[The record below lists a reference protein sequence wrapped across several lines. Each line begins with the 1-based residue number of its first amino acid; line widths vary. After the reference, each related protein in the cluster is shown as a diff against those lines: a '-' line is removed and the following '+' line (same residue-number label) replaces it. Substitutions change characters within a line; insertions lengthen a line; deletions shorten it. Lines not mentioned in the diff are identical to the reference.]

1 MTKNYLKFRSRVVVI
16 VSMMVLAW
24 IGLSMRLFQIQILDG
39 SKYRELGSRQ
49 AQAQIPIPAVRGNI
63 YDRNNKSLTRNIIKY
78 SFATYPNKIGN
89 PKMLANIMSNHFGR
103 SPDYYNQ
110 KLTRDKTFT
119 YLERNMNRD
128 DCQEFLDELP
138 AGLIVERDSHR
149 FYPNGNIGAQLIGYT
164 DPDNRGL
171 TGLEQKFDHYLT
183 GTAGWV
189 VRQLSGK
196 GMALPN
202 NRFPTKTP
210 LDGSN
215 IQLTIDL
222 DYQVVLHEEL
232 RRRIDETSAISAM
245 GILMNPQTGA
255 ILAMATIPDFDA
267 NYPSKFPME
276 THKNRVL
283 TDQFEPGS
291 TFKFVAAVAALK
303 YGLVN
308 LDEEFFCENGQYAFA
323 GEVVND
329 HEDYGLLTFPQII
342 ENSSNVG
349 MIKIAE
355 RIGSNRLYRT
365 CRDFGFGMPTHINFA
380 GESSGTLRRLE
391 NWSGFSIASVTIGQE
406 VAVTT
411 IQLAMAY
418 SAIANGGFLMKPRLV
433 SQIVNN
439 NGKSVY
445 REEPEVLRK
454 ISEPGVMKDLTA
466 MLIRVVDTGTGTSA
480 RIPGWS
486 IAGKTGTAE
495 KFIDGE
501 YSTSKYISN
510 FAGFFPAENPQI
522 VGVIV
527 LNEPRYGMHW
537 GGIGAAPIFRRVIKR
552 IINMDDSIQILKDK
566 YKNTEELLLMVD
578 AYRNEPDKTDMFP
591 KNLSTRAVYTQIAQ
605 NENAVPDV
613 RGMSLLQAKVVLR
626 QFGYQTKFN
635 GSGQVFWQSPKPG
648 TILAAGSICTIGLQ

>member
-1 MTKNYLKFRSRVVVI
+1 MTKNYLKYRSRVVVV
-16 VSMMVLAW
+16 VSAIVLAW
-24 IGLSMRLFQIQILDG
+24 FGLSMRLFQVQILDG
-39 SKYRELGSRQ
+39 SKYREQGFKQ
-49 AQAQIPIPAVRGNI
+49 AQAQISIPAVRGNI
-63 YDRNNKSLTRNIIKY
+63 YDRNNKPLTSNIIKY
-78 SFATYPNKIGN
+78 SFATYPTKIGD
-89 PKMLANIMSNHFGR
+89 PKTLANSMSDYFGR
-103 SPDYYNQ
+103 SPDYYKK
-110 KLTRDKTFT
+110 KLTKNQNFT
-119 YLERNMNRD
+119 YLERNMNRE
-128 DCQEFLDELP
+128 DCKGFLEDLP

-164 DPDNRGL
+164 DPDNHGL
-171 TGLEQKFDHYLT
+171 TGLEQKFDQYLT

-196 GMALPN
+196 GKVLPN
-202 NRFPTKTP
+202 NRFPKKRP

-255 ILAMATIPDFDA
+255 ILAMASIPDFDA
-267 NYPSKFPME
+267 NYPAKFPME

-291 TFKFVAAVAALK
+291 TFKFVAAAAALK
-303 YGLVN
+303 HDLVN
-308 LDEEFFCENGQYAFA
+308 LQEEFFCENGQYTFA
-323 GEVVND
+323 GQVVND

-355 RIGSNRLYRT
+355 RIGPNRLYRT
-365 CRDFGFGMPTHINFA
+365 CRDFGFGMPTHISFA
-380 GESSGTLRRLE
+380 GESAGTLRRLE
-391 NWSGFSIASVTIGQE
+391 SWSGFSLASVTIGQE

-411 IQLAMAY
+411 LQLAMAY

-439 NGKSVY
+439 TGKPVY

-466 MLIRVVDTGTGTSA
+466 MLIRVVETGTGTSA

-495 KFIDGE
+495 KFINGE
-501 YSTSKYISN
+501 YSASKYISN
-510 FAGFFPAENPQI
+510 FAGFFPAENPQV
-522 VGVIV
+522 VGVLV
-527 LNEPRYGMHW
+527 LNEPRYGFHW

-566 YKNTEELLLMVD
+566 YKDKEEPLLMVD
-578 AYRNEPDKTDMFP
+578 AYRNEPEKAGLFP
-591 KNLSTRAVYTQIAQ
+591 KSLSTRAVFTQITQ
-605 NENAVPDV
+605 NENVVPDV

-626 QFGYQTKFN
+626 QFGYQTKFS
-635 GSGQVFWQSPKPG
+635 GSGQVQWQSPKPG
-648 TILAAGSICTIGLQ
+648 TFLAAGSICIIGLQ

>member
-1 MTKNYLKFRSRVVVI
+1 MTKNYLKFRSRVVVV
-16 VSMMVLAW
+16 VSIIFLVW

-39 SKYRELGSRQ
+39 SRYREQGSKQ

-63 YDRNNKSLTRNIIKY
+63 YDRNNKPLTRNIIKY

-89 PKMLANIMSNHFGR
+89 PKTLANSMSNYFGR
-103 SPDYYNQ
+103 SPDYYSQ
-110 KLTRDKTFT
+110 KLTNNTTFT

-128 DCQEFLDELP
+128 DCQKFLEELP
-138 AGLIVERDSHR
+138 AGIIVERDSHR

-164 DPDNRGL
+164 DPDNYGL
-171 TGLEQKFDHYLT
+171 TGLEQEFDQYLT

-196 GMALPN
+196 GTALPN

-232 RRRIDETSAISAM
+232 RRRINETSAISAM
-245 GILMNPQTGA
+245 GILMNPQTGT
-255 ILAMATIPDFDA
+255 ILAMAAIPDFDA
-267 NYPSKFPME
+267 NYPARFPME

-291 TFKFVAAVAALK
+291 TFKFVAAAAALK
-303 YGLVN
+303 YDLVN
-308 LDEEFFCENGQYAFA
+308 LHEEFFCENGQYTFA

-355 RIGSNRLYRT
+355 RIGPNRLYRT
-365 CRDFGFGMPTHINFA
+365 CRDFGFGMPTHISFS
-380 GESSGTLRRLE
+380 GESPGTLRRLE
-391 NWSGFSIASVTIGQE
+391 KWSGFSIASVAIGQE

-411 IQLAMAY
+411 LQLAMAY

-433 SQIVNN
+433 RQIVNN
-439 NGKSVY
+439 TGKLVY
-445 REEPEVLRK
+445 RQEPEVLRK

-466 MLIRVVDTGTGTSA
+466 MLVRVVDTGTGTGA

-495 KFIDGE
+495 KFINGE
-501 YSTSKYISN
+501 YSSSKYISN

-522 VGVIV
+522 VGVLV
-527 LNEPRYGMHW
+527 LNEPRYGLHW
-537 GGIGAAPIFRRVIKR
+537 GGIGAAPIFRRIINR

-566 YKNTEELLLMVD
+566 YKDTEEPLLMVD
-578 AYRNEPDKTDMFP
+578 AYRNDPNKADLIP
-591 KNLSTRAVYTQIAQ
+591 KNLSTRAVYTQITQ

-626 QFGYQTKFN
+626 QFGYETKFS
-635 GSGQVFWQSPKPG
+635 GSGQVNWQSPKPG

>member
-1 MTKNYLKFRSRVVVI
+1 
-16 VSMMVLAW
+16 
-24 IGLSMRLFQIQILDG
+24 MRLFQIQILDG
-39 SKYRELGSRQ
+39 SKYREQGSRQ

-63 YDRNNKSLTRNIIKY
+63 YDRNNKPLTRNIIKY

-110 KLTRDKTFT
+110 KLTKNKNFT

-138 AGLIVERDSHR
+138 AGLIIERDSHR

-171 TGLEQKFDHYLT
+171 TGIEQKFDQYLT

-196 GMALPN
+196 GTALPN

-210 LDGSN
+210 HDGNN

-232 RRRIDETSAISAM
+232 LRRIKETSATSAM

-255 ILAMATIPDFDA
+255 ILAMANIPDFDA

-303 YGLVN
+303 YGLVT
-308 LDEEFFCENGQYAFA
+308 LDEEFFCENGQYTFA
-323 GEVVND
+323 GEVVSD
-329 HEDYGLLTFPQII
+329 HEDYGMLTFPQII

-439 NGKSVY
+439 NGKSIY
-445 REEPEVLRK
+445 REKPEVLRK

-466 MLIRVVDTGTGTSA
+466 MLVRVVDTGTGTSA

-527 LNEPRYGMHW
+527 LNEPRYGLHW
-537 GGIGAAPIFRRVIKR
+537 GGIGAAPIFRRVINR

-566 YKNTEELLLMVD
+566 YKDSKEPLVMVN
-578 AYRNEPDKTDMFP
+578 AYRNGIDKTDIFP
-591 KNLSTRAVYTQIAQ
+591 KNLSTQAVYTQIAQ
-605 NENAVPDV
+605 NEHAVPDV

-626 QFGYQTKFN
+626 QFGYQTKFS
-635 GSGQVFWQSPKPG
+635 GSGQVFWQNPKPG
-648 TILAAGSICTIGLQ
+648 TILASGSICIIGLQ

>member
-1 MTKNYLKFRSRVVVI
+1 MTKNYLKYRSRVVVV
-16 VSMMVLAW
+16 VSAIVLAW
-24 IGLSMRLFQIQILDG
+24 FGLSMRLFQVQILDG
-39 SKYRELGSRQ
+39 SKYREQGFMQ

-63 YDRNNKSLTRNIIKY
+63 YDRNNKPLTRNIIKY
-78 SFATYPNKIGN
+78 SFATYPTKISD
-89 PKMLANIMSNHFGR
+89 PKTLANSMSNYFGR

-110 KLTRDKTFT
+110 KLTKNQNFT
-119 YLERNMNRD
+119 YLERNMNRE
-128 DCQEFLDELP
+128 DCKGFLEDLP

-164 DPDNRGL
+164 DPDNHGL
-171 TGLEQKFDHYLT
+171 TGLEQKFDQYLT

-196 GMALPN
+196 GKMLPN
-202 NRFPTKTP
+202 NRFPKKAP
-210 LDGSN
+210 VDGSN

-255 ILAMATIPDFDA
+255 ILAMVSIPDFDA
-267 NYPSKFPME
+267 NYPAKFPME

-291 TFKFVAAVAALK
+291 TFKFVAAAAALK
-303 YGLVN
+303 HDLVN
-308 LDEEFFCENGQYAFA
+308 LQEEFFCENGQYTFA
-323 GEVVND
+323 GQVVND

-355 RIGSNRLYRT
+355 RIGPNRLYRT
-365 CRDFGFGMPTHINFA
+365 CRDFGFGMPTHISFA
-380 GESSGTLRRLE
+380 GESAGTLRRLE
-391 NWSGFSIASVTIGQE
+391 SWSGFSLASVTIGQE

-411 IQLAMAY
+411 LQLAMAY

-439 NGKSVY
+439 TGKPIY

-454 ISEPGVMKDLTA
+454 ISEPSVMKDLTA
-466 MLIRVVDTGTGTSA
+466 MLIQVVETGTGTSA

-501 YSTSKYISN
+501 YSASKYISN

-522 VGVIV
+522 VGVLV
-527 LNEPRYGMHW
+527 LNEPRYGLHW

-566 YKNTEELLLMVD
+566 YKDKEEPLLMVD
-578 AYRNEPDKTDMFP
+578 AYRNEPEKAGLFP
-591 KNLSTRAVYTQIAQ
+591 KSLSTRAVFTQITQ
-605 NENAVPDV
+605 NENVVPDV

-626 QFGYQTKFN
+626 QFGYQTKFS
-635 GSGQVFWQSPKPG
+635 GSGQVQWQSPKPG
-648 TILAAGSICTIGLQ
+648 TFLAAGSICTIGLQ

>member
-1 MTKNYLKFRSRVVVI
+1 MTKNYLKYRSRVVVV
-16 VSMMVLAW
+16 VSAIVLAW
-24 IGLSMRLFQIQILDG
+24 FGLSMRLFQVQILDG
-39 SKYRELGSRQ
+39 SKYREQGFKQ
-49 AQAQIPIPAVRGNI
+49 AQAQISIPAVRGNI
-63 YDRNNKSLTRNIIKY
+63 YDRNNKPLTSNIIKY
-78 SFATYPNKIGN
+78 SFATYPTKIGD
-89 PKMLANIMSNHFGR
+89 PKTLANSMSDYFGR
-103 SPDYYNQ
+103 SPDYYKK
-110 KLTRDKTFT
+110 KLTKNQNFT
-119 YLERNMNRD
+119 YLERNMNRE
-128 DCQEFLDELP
+128 DCKGFLEDLP

-164 DPDNRGL
+164 DPDNHGL
-171 TGLEQKFDHYLT
+171 TGLEQKFDQYLT

-196 GMALPN
+196 GKMLPN
-202 NRFPTKTP
+202 NRFPKKAP
-210 LDGSN
+210 VDGSN

-255 ILAMATIPDFDA
+255 ILAMVSIPDFDA
-267 NYPSKFPME
+267 NYPAKFPME

-291 TFKFVAAVAALK
+291 TFKFVAAAAALK
-303 YGLVN
+303 HDLVN
-308 LDEEFFCENGQYAFA
+308 LQEEFFCENGQYTFA
-323 GEVVND
+323 GQVVND

-355 RIGSNRLYRT
+355 RIGPNRLYRT
-365 CRDFGFGMPTHINFA
+365 CRDFGFGMPTHISFA
-380 GESSGTLRRLE
+380 GESAGTLRRLE
-391 NWSGFSIASVTIGQE
+391 SWSGFSLASVTIGQE

-411 IQLAMAY
+411 LQLAMAY

-439 NGKSVY
+439 TGKPIY

-466 MLIRVVDTGTGTSA
+466 MLIRVVETGTGTSA

-495 KFIDGE
+495 KFINGE
-501 YSTSKYISN
+501 YSASKYISN
-510 FAGFFPAENPQI
+510 FAGFFPAENPQV
-522 VGVIV
+522 VGVLV
-527 LNEPRYGMHW
+527 LNEPRYGFHW

-566 YKNTEELLLMVD
+566 YKDKEEPLLMVD
-578 AYRNEPDKTDMFP
+578 AYRNEPEKAGLFP
-591 KNLSTRAVYTQIAQ
+591 KSLSTRAVFTQITQ
-605 NENAVPDV
+605 NENVVPDV

-626 QFGYQTKFN
+626 QFGYQTKFS
-635 GSGQVFWQSPKPG
+635 GSGQVQWQSPKPG
-648 TILAAGSICTIGLQ
+648 TFLAAGSICTIGLQ

>member
-1 MTKNYLKFRSRVVVI
+1 MTKNYLKYRSRVVVV
-16 VSMMVLAW
+16 VSAIVLAW
-24 IGLSMRLFQIQILDG
+24 FGLSMRLFQVQILDG
-39 SKYRELGSRQ
+39 SKYREQGFMQ

-63 YDRNNKSLTRNIIKY
+63 YDRNNKPLTRNIIKY
-78 SFATYPNKIGN
+78 SFATYPTKISD
-89 PKMLANIMSNHFGR
+89 PKTLANSMSNYFGR

-110 KLTRDKTFT
+110 KLTKNQNFT
-119 YLERNMNRD
+119 YLERNINRD
-128 DCQEFLDELP
+128 DCQGFLEDLP

-149 FYPNGNIGAQLIGYT
+149 FYPNGNISAQLIGYT
-164 DPDNRGL
+164 DPDNHGL
-171 TGLEQKFDHYLT
+171 TGLEQEFDQYLT

-196 GMALPN
+196 GKVLPN
-202 NRFPTKTP
+202 NRFPKKRP

-255 ILAMATIPDFDA
+255 ILAMVSIPDFDA
-267 NYPSKFPME
+267 NYPAKFPME

-291 TFKFVAAVAALK
+291 TFKFVAAAAALK
-303 YGLVN
+303 HDLVN
-308 LDEEFFCENGQYAFA
+308 LQEEFFCENGQYTFA
-323 GEVVND
+323 GQVVND

-355 RIGSNRLYRT
+355 RIGPNRLSRA
-365 CRDFGFGMPTHINFA
+365 CRDFGFGMPTHISFA
-380 GESSGTLRRLE
+380 GESAGTLRRLE
-391 NWSGFSIASVTIGQE
+391 NWSGFSLASVTIGQE

-411 IQLAMAY
+411 LQLAMAY

-439 NGKSVY
+439 TGKPIY

-454 ISEPGVMKDLTA
+454 ISEPSVMKDLTA
-466 MLIRVVDTGTGTSA
+466 MLIQVVETGTGTSA

-501 YSTSKYISN
+501 YSASKYISN

-522 VGVIV
+522 VGVLV
-527 LNEPRYGMHW
+527 LNEPRYGLHW

-566 YKNTEELLLMVD
+566 YKDKEEPLLMVD
-578 AYRNEPDKTDMFP
+578 AYRNEPEKADLFP
-591 KNLSTRAVYTQIAQ
+591 KSLSTRAVFTQIAQ

-613 RGMSLLQAKVVLR
+613 RGMSLLQAKIVLR
-626 QFGYQTKFN
+626 QFGYQTKFS
-635 GSGQVFWQSPKPG
+635 GSGQVQWQSPKPG
-648 TILAAGSICTIGLQ
+648 TFLAAGSICIIGLQ

>member
-1 MTKNYLKFRSRVVVI
+1 MTKNYLKYRSRVVVV
-16 VSMMVLAW
+16 VSAIVLAW
-24 IGLSMRLFQIQILDG
+24 FGLSMRLFQVQILDG
-39 SKYRELGSRQ
+39 SKYREQGFKQ
-49 AQAQIPIPAVRGNI
+49 AQAQISIPAVRGNI
-63 YDRNNKSLTRNIIKY
+63 YDRNNKPLTSNIIKY
-78 SFATYPNKIGN
+78 SFATYPTKIGD
-89 PKMLANIMSNHFGR
+89 PKTLANSMSDYFGR
-103 SPDYYNQ
+103 SPDYYKK
-110 KLTRDKTFT
+110 KLTKNQNFT
-119 YLERNMNRD
+119 YLERNINRD
-128 DCQEFLDELP
+128 DCQGFLEDLP

-164 DPDNRGL
+164 DPDNHGL
-171 TGLEQKFDHYLT
+171 TGLEQKFDQYLT

-196 GMALPN
+196 GKVLPN
-202 NRFPTKTP
+202 NRFPKKRP

-255 ILAMATIPDFDA
+255 ILAMASIPDFDA
-267 NYPSKFPME
+267 NYPAKFPME

-291 TFKFVAAVAALK
+291 TFKFVAAAAALK
-303 YGLVN
+303 HDLVN
-308 LDEEFFCENGQYAFA
+308 LQEEFFCENGQYTFA
-323 GEVVND
+323 GQVVND

-355 RIGSNRLYRT
+355 RIGPNRLYRT
-365 CRDFGFGMPTHINFA
+365 CRDFGFGMPTHISFA
-380 GESSGTLRRLE
+380 GESAGTLRRLE
-391 NWSGFSIASVTIGQE
+391 SWSGFSLASVTIGQE

-411 IQLAMAY
+411 LQLAMAY

-439 NGKSVY
+439 TGKPIY

-454 ISEPGVMKDLTA
+454 ISEPSVMKDLTA
-466 MLIRVVDTGTGTSA
+466 MLIQVVETGTGTSA

-495 KFIDGE
+495 KFINGE
-501 YSTSKYISN
+501 YSASKYISN
-510 FAGFFPAENPQI
+510 FAGFFPAENPQV
-522 VGVIV
+522 VGVLV
-527 LNEPRYGMHW
+527 LNEPRYGFHW
-537 GGIGAAPIFRRVIKR
+537 GGIGAAPIFRRVNKR

-566 YKNTEELLLMVD
+566 YKDKEEPLLMVD
-578 AYRNEPDKTDMFP
+578 AYRNEPEKAGLFP
-591 KNLSTRAVYTQIAQ
+591 KSLSTRAVFTQIAQ
-605 NENAVPDV
+605 NENVVPDV

-626 QFGYQTKFN
+626 QFGYQTKFS
-635 GSGQVFWQSPKPG
+635 GSGQVQWQSPKPG
-648 TILAAGSICTIGLQ
+648 TFLAAGSICTIGLQ

>member
-1 MTKNYLKFRSRVVVI
+1 MTKNYLKFRSRIVVI
-16 VSMMVLAW
+16 VSIMVLAW

-39 SKYRELGSRQ
+39 SKYREQGSKQ

-63 YDRNNKSLTRNIIKY
+63 YDRNNKPLTRNIIKY
-78 SFATYPNKIGN
+78 SFATYPNKIEN
-89 PKMLANIMSNHFGR
+89 PKRLANSMSDYFGR
-103 SPDYYNQ
+103 SSDYYSQ
-110 KLTRDKTFT
+110 KLAKNTTFT

-128 DCQEFLDELP
+128 DCQEFLKELP
-138 AGLIVERDSHR
+138 TGLIVERDSYR

-164 DPDNRGL
+164 DPDNHGL
-171 TGLEQKFDHYLT
+171 TGLEQKFDQYLT

-196 GMALPN
+196 GTVLPN

-232 RRRIDETSAISAM
+232 RRRIEETSAISAM
-245 GILMNPQTGA
+245 GILVNPQTGA
-255 ILAMATIPDFDA
+255 ILAMDAIPGFDA
-267 NYPSKFPME
+267 NYPAKFPME

-291 TFKFVAAVAALK
+291 TFKFVAAAAALK
-303 YGLVN
+303 YDLVN
-308 LDEEFFCENGQYAFA
+308 LHEEFFCENGQYTFA
-323 GEVVND
+323 GEVVSD

-355 RIGSNRLYRT
+355 RIGPNRLYRT
-365 CRDFGFGMPTHINFA
+365 CRDFGFGMPTHISFS
-380 GESSGTLRRLE
+380 GESPGTLRRLE
-391 NWSGFSIASVTIGQE
+391 SWSGFSIASVAIGQE

-411 IQLAMAY
+411 LQLAMAY

-439 NGKSVY
+439 TGKPFY

-454 ISEPGVMKDLTA
+454 ISEPSVMKDLTA
-466 MLIRVVDTGTGTSA
+466 MLIQVVESGTGTAA

-495 KFIDGE
+495 KFIGGE
-501 YSTSKYISN
+501 YSSSKYISN

-522 VGVIV
+522 VGVFV
-527 LNEPRYGMHW
+527 LNEPRYGLHW
-537 GGIGAAPIFRRVIKR
+537 GGIGAAPIFRRVINR

-566 YKNTEELLLMVD
+566 YKDTEEPLLMVD
-578 AYRNEPDKTDMFP
+578 AFHNETKKADLVP
-591 KNLSTRAVYTQIAQ
+591 KNLSTRAIYTQIAK

-626 QFGYQTKFN
+626 QFGYQTKFS
-635 GSGQVFWQSPKPG
+635 GSGQVNWQSPKPG
-648 TILAAGSICTIGLQ
+648 TILTAGSICTIGLQ

>member
-1 MTKNYLKFRSRVVVI
+1 
-16 VSMMVLAW
+16 
-24 IGLSMRLFQIQILDG
+24 
-39 SKYRELGSRQ
+39 
-49 AQAQIPIPAVRGNI
+49 
-63 YDRNNKSLTRNIIKY
+63 
-78 SFATYPNKIGN
+78 
-89 PKMLANIMSNHFGR
+89 
-103 SPDYYNQ
+103 
-110 KLTRDKTFT
+110 
-119 YLERNMNRD
+119 MNRD

-138 AGLIVERDSHR
+138 PGLIVERDSHR

-164 DPDNRGL
+164 DPDSRGL

-196 GMALPN
+196 GKALPN

-267 NYPSKFPME
+267 NYPAKFPME

-291 TFKFVAAVAALK
+291 TFKFVAAAAALK
-303 YGLVN
+303 YDLVN
-308 LDEEFFCENGQYAFA
+308 LHEEFFCENGQYTFA

-355 RIGSNRLYRT
+355 RIGPNRLYRT

-411 IQLAMAY
+411 LQLAMAY
-418 SAIANGGFLMKPRLV
+418 SAIANGGFLMKPRLI

-439 NGKSVY
+439 TGKPVY

-466 MLIRVVDTGTGTSA
+466 MLIRVVETGTGTGA

-501 YSTSKYISN
+501 YSSSKYISN

-522 VGVIV
+522 VGVLV
-527 LNEPRYGMHW
+527 LNEPRYGLHW
-537 GGIGAAPIFRRVIKR
+537 GGIGAAPIFRKIINR

-566 YKNTEELLLMVD
+566 YKDTEEPLLMVD
-578 AYRNEPDKTDMFP
+578 AFRNEQKKANLLP
-591 KNLSTRAVYTQIAQ
+591 KNLSTRAVYTQITK

-626 QFGYQTKFN
+626 QFGYQTKFS
-635 GSGQVFWQSPKPG
+635 GSGQVNWQSPKPG

>member
-1 MTKNYLKFRSRVVVI
+1 MTKNYLKYRSRVVVV
-16 VSMMVLAW
+16 VSAIVLAW
-24 IGLSMRLFQIQILDG
+24 FGLSMRLFQVQILDG
-39 SKYRELGSRQ
+39 SKYREQGFKQ
-49 AQAQIPIPAVRGNI
+49 AQAQISIPAVRGNI
-63 YDRNNKSLTRNIIKY
+63 YDRNNKPLTSNIIQY
-78 SFATYPNKIGN
+78 SFATYPTKIGD
-89 PKMLANIMSNHFGR
+89 PKTLANSMSDYFGR
-103 SPDYYNQ
+103 SPDYYKK
-110 KLTRDKTFT
+110 KLTKNQNFT
-119 YLERNMNRD
+119 YLERNMNRE
-128 DCQEFLDELP
+128 DCKGFLEDLP

-164 DPDNRGL
+164 DPDNHGL
-171 TGLEQKFDHYLT
+171 TGLEQKFDQYLT

-196 GMALPN
+196 GKMLPN
-202 NRFPTKTP
+202 NRFPKKAP
-210 LDGSN
+210 VDGSN

-255 ILAMATIPDFDA
+255 ILAMASIPDFDA
-267 NYPSKFPME
+267 NYPAKFPME

-291 TFKFVAAVAALK
+291 TFKFVAAAAALK
-303 YGLVN
+303 HDLVN
-308 LDEEFFCENGQYAFA
+308 LQEEFFCENGQYTFA
-323 GEVVND
+323 GQVVND

-355 RIGSNRLYRT
+355 RIGPNRLYRT
-365 CRDFGFGMPTHINFA
+365 CRDFGFGMPTHISFA
-380 GESSGTLRRLE
+380 GESAGTLRRLE
-391 NWSGFSIASVTIGQE
+391 SWSGFSLASVTIGQE

-411 IQLAMAY
+411 LQLAMAY

-439 NGKSVY
+439 TGKPVY

-466 MLIRVVDTGTGTSA
+466 MLIRVVETGTGTSA

-495 KFIDGE
+495 KFINGE
-501 YSTSKYISN
+501 YSASKYISN
-510 FAGFFPAENPQI
+510 FAGFFPAENPQV
-522 VGVIV
+522 VGVLV
-527 LNEPRYGMHW
+527 LNEPRYGFHW

-566 YKNTEELLLMVD
+566 YKDKEEPLLMVD
-578 AYRNEPDKTDMFP
+578 AYRNEPEKADLFP
-591 KNLSTRAVYTQIAQ
+591 KSLSTRAVFTQIAQ
-605 NENAVPDV
+605 NENVVPDV

-626 QFGYQTKFN
+626 QFGYQTKFS
-635 GSGQVFWQSPKPG
+635 GSGQVQWQSPKPG
-648 TILAAGSICTIGLQ
+648 TFLAAGSICIIGLQ